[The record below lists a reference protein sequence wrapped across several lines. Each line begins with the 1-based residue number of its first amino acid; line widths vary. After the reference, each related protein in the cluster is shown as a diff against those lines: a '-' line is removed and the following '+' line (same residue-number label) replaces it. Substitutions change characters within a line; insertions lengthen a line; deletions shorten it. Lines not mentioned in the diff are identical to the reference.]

1 MSNLEQISN
10 DQFPQMQ
17 NNAAEACDDCVHAGC
32 GFQIFASEEL
42 GEWQQ

>member
-17 NNAAEACDDCVHAGC
+17 NIAAEAGDCVHAGC
-32 GFQIFASEEL
+32 EFQIFASEEL